1 MDKYLHINAQ
11 HLIEI
16 ADGNNELIQDLIDL
30 YIKQV
35 PIFTLELEELNKSN
49 DYLALSK
56 LAHKIKG
63 STSTMGISEIAIC
76 MKELETMCKDGEN
89 KDYYAELINYH
100 NRISEEAVKE
110 LEDLRTRI

>member
-1 MDKYLHINAQ
+1 MDSYRHINTK

-16 ADGNNELIQDLIDL
+16 ADGNNELIHDLIDL

-35 PIFTLELEELNKSN
+35 PIFTTELNELNNTN
-49 DYLALSK
+49 DFVGLSK

-63 STSTMGISEIAIC
+63 SNSTLGISEIAQC
-76 MKELETMCKDGEN
+76 MKELESMCKLGEN
-89 KDYYAELINYH
+89 QDHYSEMIMYH
-100 NRISEEAVKE
+100 NKISEEAVKE